1 MKRILQLSMIVL
13 MAALTACQKD
23 LSSDSF
29 VLYSG
34 NAMNDTV
41 WTRFIPLT
49 ASVNAITD
57 STAPEVFAGEFNP
70 TITDTLR
77 STNGLEI
84 AIPANTCVNLN
95 GQAITDRVKLEVT
108 RLQTKGDLLRS
119 LQLTTTDNKRILE
132 LTGTFFIKATSGSQE
147 VRIKQN
153 GGIKIRFTDTGDIKT
168 NLNLFS
174 GIESNPAPS
183 WGIDTSFTWN
193 RNADTGR
200 VNTWNYGPGSQSIIN
215 KGYEF
220 IARNFRWFAVGRYI
234 DSSISRTKLSVIL
247 PPNYTNKNTI
257 AFAVLKDKRAVITLR
272 ADYTSRTFAAPEV
285 PVNTA
290 LTIVSITKIG
300 TSFYLGSRAIVDASS
315 SPAFTITPEKKT
327 VKQLID
333 FLNTL

>member
-1 MKRILQLSMIVL
+1 MKRILQLSLIISL
-13 MAALTACQKD
+13 AALSACQKD

-41 WTRFIPLT
+41 WTRVIPFS
-49 ASVNAITD
+49 ASVNAIAD
-57 STAPEVFAGEFNP
+57 STAPEVFIGEFNP
-70 TITDTLR
+70 TIADTLR

-84 AIPANTCVNLN
+84 SIPANTCVNMN
-95 GQAITDRVKLEVT
+95 GQSVTDKVKLQIT

-153 GGIKIRFTDTGDIKT
+153 GGIKIRFNDTSDIKN
-168 NLNLFS
+168 NLSIFT

-183 WGIDTSFTWN
+183 WGIDTVFTWN
-193 RNADTGR
+193 RYADTGR
-200 VNTWNYGPGSQSIIN
+200 VNTWNYGPGSQSGLS

-220 IARNFRWFAVGRYI
+220 IARSFRWFAIGRYI
-234 DSSISRTKLSVIL
+234 DSAVARTKLSLIL

-257 AFAVLKDKRAVITLR
+257 AFAVLKDKRAIITLR
-272 ADYTSRTFAAPEV
+272 ADFASRTFAATEV
-285 PVNTA
+285 PINTP

-300 TSFYLGSRAIVDASS
+300 TQFYLGSKAITDASS
-315 SPAFTITPEKKT
+315 SPAFTIAPEKKT